1 MCAEASRDP
10 AARRPSVRPAPGGQ
24 GGWRPGK
31 WLKRAALGL
40 FFATVALLLLRHA
53 REVDWHAVVGVAQGY
68 TAPTLLLAAGLAA
81 ASHALYGGYDL
92 IGRRQT
98 GHRLSARQ
106 VLATAFVS
114 YAFNLN
120 LGALVGGVALRF
132 RLYTRL
138 GLAAATVTQVL
149 ALSMLTNWLGYL
161 ALAGTVFMVFPLALP
176 EGWPVGSGSL
186 RLIGGVLLLLAS
198 AYVLTCFMTRQR
210 VWRLR
215 GRDLTLPNG
224 PLALL
229 QLALSCANWM
239 LIAGVV
245 TVLLEGRVAYPT
257 VLGVLLIAA
266 IAGAITHVPA
276 GLGVLEAVFVALLSH
291 RVPQPELL
299 AALLAYRGVYY
310 LAPLGLALI
319 LYFAMEAQ
327 ARRSDRAEPTTGARQ
342 SPPGA

>member
-1 MCAEASRDP
+1 
-10 AARRPSVRPAPGGQ
+10 
-24 GGWRPGK
+24 
-31 WLKRAALGL
+31 
-40 FFATVALLLLRHA
+40 
-53 REVDWHAVVGVAQGY
+53 
-68 TAPTLLLAAGLAA
+68 
-81 ASHALYGGYDL
+81 
-92 IGRRQT
+92 
-98 GHRLSARQ
+98 
-106 VLATAFVS
+106 
-114 YAFNLN
+114 
-120 LGALVGGVALRF
+120 
-132 RLYTRL
+132 
-138 GLAAATVTQVL
+138 
-149 ALSMLTNWLGYL
+149 
-161 ALAGTVFMVFPLALP
+161 
-176 EGWPVGSGSL
+176 
-186 RLIGGVLLLLAS
+186 
-198 AYVLTCFMTRQR
+198 MTRQR

-229 QLALSCANWM
+229 QLALSGANWM